1 MSKRLGITLILCGA
15 VAVAGCAGGGYRRG
29 PASPGPGSPG
39 PSNPG
44 NPNATFAA
52 PVAAT
57 NGSNTT
63 AIPAVGTPLAGTAF
77 PLTQSAI
84 SYSANGV
91 GPNTAANNA
100 GATISIINWNP
111 SGSGSFRLEIPGLGI
126 NTIFSSSTFLKGSSY
141 DVGNGFDITSLS
153 LEYTALGLWS
163 VVSSS
168 PTSTTHVGAF
178 ITGYQTP
185 ASAMPTT
192 GTATYSGTNNV
203 AGFVATMP
211 SNGSGGTLLGDASL
225 TANFGTG
232 AVTGNLT
239 NMRVTDIGGGSSV
252 PWNNVSVNA
261 SIVSGTS
268 TFGGSTAATNAPPGK
283 YSVPNGATGNIA
295 GAFYGPN
302 AEELG
307 AVWSLASSPNA
318 AIGVIGAPP

>member
-1 MSKRLGITLILCGA
+1 MSKRLSITLVLCGA
-15 VAVAGCAGGGYRRG
+15 VAVAGCAGRGYSRG
-29 PASPGPGSPG
+29 PGPRPG
-39 PSNPG
+39 NPG
-44 NPNATFAA
+44 GPTNPNATFTA
-52 PVAAT
+52 PAPAT
-57 NGSNTT
+57 KGSNTT
-63 AIPAVGTPLAGTAF
+63 AIPVVGAPLAGTAF

-84 SYSANGV
+84 TYSANGV
-91 GPNTAANNA
+91 GPNAAANSG

-111 SGSGSFRLEIPGLGI
+111 SGSGNFRLEIPGLGI
-126 NTIFSSSTFLKGSSY
+126 NTTFSSSTFLKGSSY
-141 DVGNGFDITSLS
+141 DVGSGFDITSLA

-163 VVSSS
+163 VVRSS

-185 ASAMPTT
+185 ATAMPTT
-192 GTATYSGTNNV
+192 GTATYSGANNV

-239 NMRVTDIGGGSSV
+239 NMKVTEIGASSSV

-261 SIVSGTS
+261 SIVAGTS
-268 TFGGSTAATNAPPGK
+268 TFGGSTAATNAPSGK

-307 AVWSLASSPNA
+307 AVWSISSNPNA